1 MKKKAPEQTDHHF
14 YVDKLFNVWF
24 RYRFTVQ
31 ASTKEEANAKA
42 MEIYSQ
48 NKLYEPICQE
58 EYLGGTM
65 DFIQPSAPDYLPT
78 LEIYNQF
85 DEKIFDNSL
94 DYIDI
99 TDIQKPD

>member
-1 MKKKAPEQTDHHF
+1 MKKKAPEQTGYHF

-42 MEIYSQ
+42 MEIYLQ
-48 NKLYEPICQE
+48 NKLYEPICRE
-58 EYLGGTM
+58 ECLRGTM
-65 DFIQPSAPDYLPT
+65 DFIEPSAPDYLPT
-78 LEIYNQF
+78 SEMYDQF

-99 TDIQKPD
+99 TDIQNPD

>member
-42 MEIYSQ
+42 
-48 NKLYEPICQE
+48 
-58 EYLGGTM
+58 
-65 DFIQPSAPDYLPT
+65 
-78 LEIYNQF
+78 
-85 DEKIFDNSL
+85 
-94 DYIDI
+94 IDR
-99 TDIQKPD
+99 KSVV